1 MKMNAAPPADPWG
14 STLPTLSGQ
23 RVILRWPS
31 ESDAAELFEIF
42 GDPDVTRFWSHGPFR
57 NVEEAEGLV
66 REIHRF
72 FAERVLFQWV
82 VVDRLS
88 GGVIGTCTLHRWC
101 GRHRRA
107 EVGFALRKSLWGG
120 GWMRDAVSV
129 MIDFAFSTLNFHR
142 LEADVDPRNQRSLA
156 LLERLGFRR
165 EGLLAERFHAG
176 DEIQD
181 SVLLGLLARD
191 WRSTKP
197 VTDTARG
204 VSMGGE
210 APPDRRDA

>member
-1 MKMNAAPPADPWG
+1 MTAASTNDPWG
-14 STLPTLSGQ
+14 QSLPTLSGA
-23 RVILRWPS
+23 RVVLRWPQ
-31 ESDAAELFEIF
+31 ESDAAELLEIF
-42 GDPDVTRFWSHGPFR
+42 GDPEVTRFWSHGPF
-57 NVEEAEGLV
+57 NEMDEARALI

-82 VVDRLS
+82 VANRQS
-88 GGVIGTCTLHRWC
+88 GNVIGTCTLHRWC

-120 GWMRDAVSV
+120 GWMREAVSV
-129 MIDFAFSTLNFHR
+129 MIDFAFDHLNFHR

-165 EGLLAERFHAG
+165 EGLLVERFHVG

-181 SVLLGLLARD
+181 SVILGLLARD
-191 WRSTKP
+191 WRLPRSASEG
-197 VTDTARG
+197 TAG
-204 VSMGGE
+204 ASENAAGP
-210 APPDRRDA
+210 ADHRDP